1 MNGIIDRGHN
11 NPPELLPVLPPED
24 IVDVEGLEAARIA
37 HEGVTTYD
45 AEKMA
50 ILTVKVGAFANACG
64 AWKDLGLISSAHQ
77 SERLT
82 DFITG
87 ARNLFR
93 IVDDQRKAEKKRWDD
108 AAKEVQDAF
117 APLLK
122 MLERCAGDLKP
133 MQEDWLKRESKRIA
147 DEKAEQARAAR
158 EAAEAAAKAAAEAEA
173 RNDVAGAVMAEQA
186 AKEAEKA
193 LKAAERTTKAKAGSA
208 TGAGRTMALRKVRT
222 AKINS
227 QNSVYMHF
235 RDRPEVLDLL
245 QRLANAAVRA
255 GEAVPGCEVVETEVA
270 A

>member
-1 MNGIIDRGHN
+1 MTEVIDRGHN
-11 NPPELLPVLPPED
+11 RPPELLPSLPPED
-24 IVDVEGLEAARIA
+24 VVDAEGIEAARIA

-45 AEKMA
+45 AEAMA
-50 ILTVKVGAFANACG
+50 RLTVQVGTFANACG
-64 AWKDLGLISSAHQ
+64 AWKDLGLISSAAQ

-87 ARNLFR
+87 ARKLFK
-93 IVDDQRKAEKKRWDD
+93 IVDEHRKSEKKRWDD
-108 AAKEVQDAF
+108 AAQEVQDAF

-186 AKEAEKA
+186 AKDAEKA
-193 LKAAERTTKAKAGSA
+193 LKAAERTTTAKAGSA
-208 TGAGRTMALRKVRT
+208 TGAGRTMALRTVRM
-222 AKINS
+222 AQINN
-227 QNSVYMHF
+227 QNTVYMHF
-235 RDRPEVLDLL
+235 RDRPEVQDVL
-245 QRLANAAVRA
+245 QRLANAAVRS
-255 GEAVPGCEVVETEVA
+255 GESVPGCETIEQQVA